1 MASPIPFGQVPIEAV
16 QNSALLGAYDFLVK
30 PNVNPALIAGK
41 YPAETRDLVSAFKAG
56 QFISTMNQT
65 VNWAEKNQTFGSART
80 ATGTA
85 TAIRGIAS
93 GLTPAQVNG
102 VSVPLNGLFYFKLDA
117 ASCSPATTQG
127 GIAAGTRCNIRVNN
141 IIWFPTFSQNAQYI
155 VQYVDNSTPF
165 EIILYCKPVNANT
178 SITPA
183 PATLIPAVS
192 GNVNGVEFSYVQ
204 NIDSEAGKGM
214 FKGLIPTYVNKSATL
229 SAMTEYAEITD
240 FAQNTKAWYE
250 EYQNLDGT
258 PGKIYT
264 FQNDQFDDA
273 MNTYLKAVATKL
285 AFGANITSNIYDGAA
300 VSGSAGYINQIVSES
315 TALTYG
321 TAPTLSI
328 LRQLV
333 RLLNKKKMTSEI
345 DLSVGMELD
354 MLLDDLFRDTLVDG
368 AVVYEKDNL
377 DFQYAKVSYGGMTI
391 HKKQLAVLNDPN
403 NAAIDGSPYPYYG
416 IVMPRNEISVMEGP
430 EGFRKPVSIKN
441 LTFRY
446 NPVAPV
452 QGFDVGTEVSG
463 GVSRFFKAYTTGG
476 LSRIPTDSHQVLK
489 LHFHGVVAS
498 VIAAA
503 DQTILLAQS

>member
-85 TAIRGIAS
+85 ADNRGIQS
-93 GLTPAQVNG
+93 GSKVVTVNG
-102 VSVPLNGLFYFKLDA
+102 VSIDLNGRYWFKLDA

-127 GIAAGTRCNIRVNN
+127 GIAAGTRCNIRENN
-141 IIWFPTFSQNAQYI
+141 IIWFPTFSQNAQYVVI
-155 VQYVDNSTPF
+155 FIEVVAAFD
-165 EIILYCKPVNANT
+165 IRVWCRPVNA
-178 SITPA
+178 STPV
-183 PATLIPAVS
+183 PATLLPT
-192 GNVNGVEFSYVQ
+192 GNGVEFSYVQ

-285 AFGANITSNIYDGAA
+285 AFGANITSQIYDGAA